1 MKNPNEIDLDALIW
15 MLVFTVVMALFLIL
29 QKFGI
34 IEISKIFNFYLY
46 FYLLK

>member
-1 MKNPNEIDLDALIW
+1 LIW

-34 IEISKIFNFYLY
+34 IEISKILNFYLY
-46 FYLLK
+46 FYLFKW